1 MGVLKHTVAYAG
13 LRIMMVLTPLK
24 LILYCSLVLTRSPYL
39 DTEVSKRRNT
49 RDHSSHRL
57 LHRHIMLQA
66 AQRNLRLEVILKV
79 KLRAGS
85 ATSTT
90 TIFPLS
96 TLPLSLLSMDTVL
109 AEKAV
114 YHSGNGC
121 QLCVLNYL
129 EKVSSLISISL

>member
-1 MGVLKHTVAYAG
+1 
-13 LRIMMVLTPLK
+13 
-24 LILYCSLVLTRSPYL
+24 
-39 DTEVSKRRNT
+39 
-49 RDHSSHRL
+49 
-57 LHRHIMLQA
+57 MLQA